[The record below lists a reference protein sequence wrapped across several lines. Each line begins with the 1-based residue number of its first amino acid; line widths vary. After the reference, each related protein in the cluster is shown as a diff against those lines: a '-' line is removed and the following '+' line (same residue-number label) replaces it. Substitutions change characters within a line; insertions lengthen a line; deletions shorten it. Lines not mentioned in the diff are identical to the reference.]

1 VPRAVATRR
10 DEGLERREG
19 DADASSSTTAAIETR
34 IRDEKTLGP
43 SHIVV
48 SSYVVYNMAG
58 CAVITSSLTFS

>member
-43 SHIVV
+43 SH
-48 SSYVVYNMAG
+48 SGS
-58 CAVITSSLTFS
+58 